1 MKYTLSCK
9 PVNYTRQAGAA
20 LFMSLIFLLIMTIL
34 GVFGMNVSRM
44 ENLMAG
50 NTQFQTTALNN
61 AEFVLAQAEK
71 ELDDLVTSGVIKV
84 YNDDGSRNANCE
96 AAWPTDS
103 WNASCDYFYE
113 RISDDSILAGDTSD
127 LVWEFNTRKVVLPD
141 GTSEGY
147 YILENTGSRLIKG
160 SGASFEEEST
170 CAGGSCV
177 WVFLATAQAS
187 SGKGARRV
195 VQSVVVTRQPP
206 Q

>member
-1 MKYTLSCK
+1 MHNT
-9 PVNYTRQAGAA
+9 NGFNQTIFRQAGAA

-61 AEFVLAQAEK
+61 AEFLLAEAEE
-71 ELDDLVTSGVIKV
+71 ELDELVTSSVIKV
-84 YNDDGSRNANCE
+84 YNDDGSRNTACE

-113 RISDDSILAGDTSD
+113 RINDNSILVGDTAN
-127 LVWEFNTRKVVLPD
+127 LVWSFNKRKVVLPD

-160 SGASFEEEST
+160 GGSSFEEEST
-170 CAGGSCV
+170 CGGGSCV
-177 WVFLATAQAS
+177 WVFLATAQTT
-187 SGKGARRV
+187 SGKGARRI